1 MKKIKALVLLAVVA
15 VGIAAIS
22 TGAKQQ
28 NCCPDPDCC
37 AHCPGSC

>member
-22 TGAKQQ
+22 TGAAPQ